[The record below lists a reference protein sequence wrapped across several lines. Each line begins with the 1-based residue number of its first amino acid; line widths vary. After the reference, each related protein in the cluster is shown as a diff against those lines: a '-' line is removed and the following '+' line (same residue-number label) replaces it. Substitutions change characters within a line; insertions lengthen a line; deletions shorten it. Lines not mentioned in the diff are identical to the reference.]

1 MKQLRLVDIETI
13 KNTPIT
19 REVFEMNK
27 FEDIRPEICIA
38 NSGEKFDQYLTY
50 LEELRL
56 AYVRTDDRKYLYTL
70 VTMLPNT
77 YLPVNLRSVPSYVK
91 KSVKKWNKKHPD
103 NWKKY
108 QNKEYSREYARKYY
122 HMNKDKNKEK
132 RKQYKKNYYYKH
144 REEILAKMKMKRK
157 ENK

>member
-1 MKQLRLVDIETI
+1 MKQLRFVEIETI

-19 REVFEMNK
+19 REVFEMDK

-56 AYVRTDDRKYLYTL
+56 AYVRTNDRKYLDTL

-91 KSVKKWNKKHPD
+91 KSVKKWNEKHPD

-108 QNKEYSREYARKYY
+108 QDKEYKREYARKYY
-122 HMNKDKNKEK
+122 QMNKKVLNERKKE
-132 RKQYKKNYYYKH
+132 YKKKYYYEH
-144 REEILAKMKMKRK
+144 REEILAKMKMKRNK
-157 ENK
+157 E